1 MNLMGCPFIEISFL
15 YRLISSFSY
24 WLSTVVSACFCCEMC
39 HFACFACGPVTR
51 YPILCFCLTHFKKLW
66 LLLES
71 KLAYYWKRYVILLS
85 VLSNFLF
92 LICHLCLFQIL
103 MLNHL
108 ACSLRDL
115 WAKSTTQSFQYF
127 LVMPDGIHQHGCIDQ
142 YNKSNVILFI
152 HIGQRNHILEFNWE
166 T

>member
-1 MNLMGCPFIEISFL
+1 MGCPFIEISFL

-51 YPILCFCLTHFKKLW
+51 YPILSFCLTHFKKLW

-85 VLSNFLF
+85 LLSNFFGFSSVTCAYFRSFKRPLS
-92 LICHLCLFQIL
+92 QIYYPIF
-103 MLNHL
+103 
-108 ACSLRDL
+108 SLL
-115 WAKSTTQSFQYF
+115 LSHAWSNSSTWLYW
-127 LVMPDGIHQHGCIDQ
+127 PI
-142 YNKSNVILFI
+142 
-152 HIGQRNHILEFNWE
+152 
-166 T
+166 